1 MSLLNRKFL
10 RGAACAGLA
19 AVMVWSL
26 AACGGS
32 GSGSGGSSDEHDL
45 AARDYSE
52 YMTLGE
58 HSSMDIEV
66 DPLMPVTEADVQDQI
81 NMILESMSTPE
92 RITEGV
98 TAEGDQIDMDFT
110 GYRDGEAFE
119 GGSAQ
124 GYQYTIGSG
133 QFIEDL
139 DTQLVGLTVGQTY
152 DLECTFPED
161 YHSEDLA
168 GVTVTFAVTV
178 NAILGDLQVPEW
190 TDELAAE
197 YSGGEFTTT
206 ADYEAHVREDLE
218 NSASTTQHQQY
229 IENVWNAVMENCDI
243 QGLPEDEVTA
253 AQAFYYDNVV
263 NYYTEFAAQYGMD
276 PEETELT
283 EILEMFGTT
292 EEEMQEYARS
302 MAESEVRSFMIANM
316 ICIAEDIE
324 LDEDDYTAQMT
335 EDATTYGY
343 ASFEDFEEQA
353 GRGYLTD
360 TYKYTLV
367 LEWLQE
373 NNNMVERAQA
383 EQETVAETPAA

>member
-58 HSSMDIEV
+58 HSGMDIEV

-139 DTQLVGLTVGQTY
+139 DTQLVGLTVGETY
-152 DLECTFPED
+152 DLECTCPED

-197 YSGGEFTTT
+197 
-206 ADYEAHVREDLE
+206 
-218 NSASTTQHQQY
+218 
-229 IENVWNAVMENCDI
+229 
-243 QGLPEDEVTA
+243 
-253 AQAFYYDNVV
+253 
-263 NYYTEFAAQYGMD
+263 
-276 PEETELT
+276 
-283 EILEMFGTT
+283 
-292 EEEMQEYARS
+292 
-302 MAESEVRSFMIANM
+302 
-316 ICIAEDIE
+316 
-324 LDEDDYTAQMT
+324 
-335 EDATTYGY
+335 
-343 ASFEDFEEQA
+343 
-353 GRGYLTD
+353 
-360 TYKYTLV
+360 
-367 LEWLQE
+367 
-373 NNNMVERAQA
+373 
-383 EQETVAETPAA
+383 